1 METSYNPLPPTLSRA
16 ILRVG
21 YKIIVVSLLISIA
34 VELEFIRVK
43 PIRPGW
49 YLITPPGHFQTIDN
63 DESYDPLSN
72 NPKIAHR
79 VPAAEGDRPNAP
91 DALLNAPLS
100 EWELVKSYDTA
111 AQCEEDNKD
120 YWKRA
125 STIHVR
131 ALLWIGA
138 GQCIASNDPRLAK

>member
-1 METSYNPLPPTLSRA
+1 VKLGEA

-63 DESYDPLSN
+63 DESYDPLTLN

-79 VPAAEGDRPNAP
+79 VPAFEGDRPNAP
-91 DALLNAPLS
+91 DVLASAPLS
-100 EWELVKSYDTA
+100 EWEYVKSYDTA
-111 AQCEEDNKD
+111 AQCDEND

-131 ALLWIGA
+131 ALLYWGA
-138 GQCIASNDPRLAK
+138 GMCIASNDPRLAK